1 MKFVEVALPTPIR
14 STFTYKNPF
23 SYSLVGKRVV
33 VQFGRR
39 TLMGLVLTESDEN
52 SSAFQLKEITEI
64 LDEQPLFSKQL
75 LNSIKNLSD
84 YYFHPIGEVVHVF
97 IPNLLRKRHN
107 TQFLKKYDDLHAT
120 HIMAEPKLVKLTNE
134 QTQCLDS
141 IKKLKNKEFL
151 LFGVTS
157 SGKTEVYK
165 HYIKQMLQKNK
176 SSLVMVPEIFLTPQV
191 FGSFQKDFG
200 EKVHVFHS
208 GLSDLQRYKVW
219 LRCQNGEALVV
230 IGTRSSIFLPLKN
243 FGAIIFDEEH
253 DQSFK
258 QNEGFRYDAKF
269 LANELAPDGAKII
282 YSSATP
288 SLNLLRKSAA
298 QEIDNFHLE
307 KRYGNF
313 KQPKINIHA
322 INKQQLSSGV
332 SNLLIDEIKKT
343 LEEGKQALI
352 LLNRRGYATVFFCDG
367 CGWVAKSNCCDV
379 ELVYHSSDRRLKC
392 HRCDSSWRLPPVC
405 PECGHDHFEYKGVG
419 TQQIEEM
426 LQERFPEYQT
436 IRIDRDSVSS
446 KSKREISRETIID
459 DKPKIFVGTQLLAKG
474 HDFTNLST
482 IIVLNLDF
490 GFFGAD
496 LHIQEQTAQLLVQV
510 AGRAGRRNN
519 QSDVFLQTRLSDHPL
534 LQKLKTGNYA
544 QVAEL
549 MLKERKQLGLLPY
562 INLIYLKAEDSNQ
575 DRLNEFLIGA
585 KAHLSKDQIEVY
597 GPFDSPIGKQ
607 AYKFRKFCIIQ
618 SENKE
623 RLLQEVKLFT
633 EQIKEEKKNVANWVL
648 DIDPINAS

>member
-1 MKFVEVALPTPIR
+1 M
-14 STFTYKNPF
+14 
-23 SYSLVGKRVV
+23 
-33 VQFGRR
+33 
-39 TLMGLVLTESDEN
+39 
-52 SSAFQLKEITEI
+52 
-64 LDEQPLFSKQL
+64 
-75 LNSIKNLSD
+75 
-84 YYFHPIGEVVHVF
+84 
-97 IPNLLRKRHN
+97 
-107 TQFLKKYDDLHAT
+107 
-120 HIMAEPKLVKLTNE
+120 
-134 QTQCLDS
+134 
-141 IKKLKNKEFL
+141 
-151 LFGVTS
+151 
-157 SGKTEVYK
+157 
-165 HYIKQMLQKNK
+165 
-176 SSLVMVPEIFLTPQV
+176 
-191 FGSFQKDFG
+191 
-200 EKVHVFHS
+200 
-208 GLSDLQRYKVW
+208 
-219 LRCQNGEALVV
+219 
-230 IGTRSSIFLPLKN
+230 
-243 FGAIIFDEEH
+243 
-253 DQSFK
+253 
-258 QNEGFRYDAKF
+258 
-269 LANELAPDGAKII
+269 
-282 YSSATP
+282 
-288 SLNLLRKSAA
+288 
-298 QEIDNFHLE
+298 
-307 KRYGNF
+307 
-313 KQPKINIHA
+313 
-322 INKQQLSSGV
+322 
-332 SNLLIDEIKKT
+332 
-343 LEEGKQALI
+343 
-352 LLNRRGYATVFFCDG
+352 
-367 CGWVAKSNCCDV
+367 
-379 ELVYHSSDRRLKC
+379 
-392 HRCDSSWRLPPVC
+392 PPVC

-426 LQERFPEYQT
+426 LQERFPEYPT

-446 KSKREISRETIID
+446 KSKREISRDTIID

-633 EQIKEEKKNVANWVL
+633 EQLKEEKKNVANWVL